1 MGEGIIL
8 KKNFLKQR
16 KLEKPIRVWGIDLGT
31 TNSTVTEITWS
42 PSKPNEYPI
51 CQSLEV
57 EQTTT
62 EGVFTSPL
70 VPSVV
75 ALHPSGEIWVG
86 EGAKRLRSNLQKGGL
101 IFEKNLF
108 FDTKNEMGLKKSYF
122 RAIDSHNAP
131 WKIAGHILA
140 FLNESAEKATTEKA
154 DHIVVTVP
162 ASFQLNQ
169 RRDTLRAADLAQLG
183 IKAYDLLDEPTAAL
197 LDYLMNKTPEQI
209 FKAGTVSNVLVFD
222 FGGGT
227 CDVSIVRIEVDAAE
241 EQLKASMLSVSRYH
255 RLGGSDIDTAIV
267 HEQLIPVI
275 ITENKLQSG
284 DLSWSQ
290 KKRTLEP
297 QLLSTAESLKIAV
310 CKEIERLKKFG
321 KYDSMDKAEVIAKQ
335 PGVECQ
341 LGKQRLSISRPQLS
355 ALALETILEPF
366 LDSDFLFARETEY
379 RLTQSIF
386 APIQDALERAQL
398 SSEEI
403 DFVLLVGGS
412 TLIPQVK
419 EAVAGF
425 FSESQIGTFEDYL
438 DVQLSVSRG
447 AAWHAFLKEVT
458 GRPFI
463 QPVTGDTIAIL
474 TGKDAPYTLVQAGT
488 PVPYPP
494 DGSYARLTNLA
505 IPKSLIRNIKMDIIA
520 LSTGQSLFSETWK
533 IQQMVNAGDPIT
545 VEFRIGGNQEF
556 ECRAFL
562 ANAPGE
568 LFERTIENPLVNT
581 ISPDRIRIKIEEM
594 EEKFR
599 NKGGFKAEDRDKLI
613 QLARWYSELKQ
624 LERAQEY
631 LKTALRLINR
641 PDAEILNLL
650 GINYGELGDIERQ
663 AKAYREADSA
673 NPHWG
678 GPMFNLS
685 LALRNRNKHKEALQ
699 EVEKA
704 IQKEKDRGSYHT
716 LKGLC
721 MKSHGDEKKALEVFR
736 DAINMFGP
744 VEDLSDWDLGWFE
757 TCCSQLDN
765 ADMLQ
770 KIEKERQ
777 KRNRSGTKKT
787 VIGEYPNVAGGL
799 KPI

>member
-1 MGEGIIL
+1 MANGIIL
-8 KKNFLKQR
+8 KQSFLKQR
-16 KLEKPIRVWGIDLGT
+16 KLDKPIRVWGIDLGT
-31 TNSTVTEITWS
+31 TNSTVTEIIWA
-42 PSKPNEYPI
+42 PSNSVQPPS
-51 CQSLEV
+51 CLSLEI

-75 ALHPSGEIWVG
+75 ALHHSGETWVG
-86 EGAKRLRSNLQKGGL
+86 EGAKRLRSNLQQGG
-101 IFEKNLF
+101 FVSEKNLF
-108 FDTKNEMGLKKSYF
+108 FDTKNEMGLKKIYF
-122 RAIDSHNAP
+122 RAIDSYNAP
-131 WKIAGHILA
+131 WKIAGHILS
-140 FLNESAEKATTEKA
+140 FLNKSSERATKEKA

-162 ASFQLNQ
+162 ASFQINQ
-169 RRDTLRAADLAQLG
+169 RRDTLRATDLAGLG
-183 IKAYDLLDEPTAAL
+183 IRDYDLLDEPTAAL
-197 LDYLMNKTPEQI
+197 LDYLMNRTPEQV

-227 CDVSIVRIEVDAAE
+227 CDVSIVRIEVDTTE

-267 HEQLIPVI
+267 HEHLIPVI
-275 ITENKLQSG
+275 IEENKLRKG
-284 DLSWSQ
+284 ELSWSQ
-290 KKRTLEP
+290 KKRALEP
-297 QLLSTAESLKIAV
+297 QLLSVAESLKIAV

-321 KYDSMDKAEVIAKQ
+321 KYDSIDKAEVISKQ
-335 PGVECQ
+335 PGIECQ
-341 LGKQRLSISRPQLS
+341 LGKQRLTISRPQLS
-355 ALALETILEPF
+355 ALTLETILEPF

-386 APIQDALERAQL
+386 APIQDAIERAKL

-419 EAVAGF
+419 EAVTEY
-425 FSESQIGTFEDYL
+425 FSESQIGSFEDYL

-474 TGKDAPYTLVQAGT
+474 TGKDAPYTLIQAGT

-505 IPKSLIRNIKMDIIA
+505 VPKSLIRNIKMEIIA
-520 LSTGQSLFSETWK
+520 LSTGQTLFSETWK
-533 IQQMVNAGDPIT
+533 IKQMVNAGDPIT

-556 ECRAFL
+556 ECRAYL
-562 ANAPGE
+562 TNLPGE
-568 LFERTIENPLVNT
+568 LFERSIENPLVNT
-581 ISPDRIRIKIEEM
+581 VNPNQIRIKIEEM

-599 NKGGFKAEDRDKLI
+599 KKGGFKAEDRDKLI

-631 LKTALRLINR
+631 LKTSLRLINR
-641 PDAEILNLL
+641 SDAEILNLL

-663 AKAYREADSA
+663 IKAYKEADSA
-673 NPHWG
+673 APHWG

-685 LALRNRNKHKEALQ
+685 LALNGQKRFKEGL
-699 EVEKA
+699 ETVEKA
-704 IQKEKDRGSYHT
+704 IKKEKEEGPYYV

-721 MKSHGDEKKALEVFR
+721 TKSLGEDKRAMEIFNTALS
-736 DAINMFGP
+736 MFGP
-744 VEDLSDWDLGWFE
+744 LEDLSDWELGWLE
-757 TCCSQLDN
+757 TCCSQLDK

-770 KIEKERQ
+770 KIENERQ
-777 KRNRSGTKKT
+777 NRKGITAGKPKDELPPIVT
-787 VIGEYPNVAGGL
+787 GGL
-799 KPI
+799 KKI